1 MSRRNLVVQL
11 FLLLAMTLIS
21 VAAQAAEPRVI
32 ELTIRGG
39 ALPENQRVI
48 RVQQGDE
55 VTLRWTTDKALTI
68 HLHGYDI
75 EKTLSPNAPTTMQFS
90 AKATGRFAI
99 EIHHGSDKHGS
110 DPDEEV
116 TIGYLEV
123 HPR

>member
-1 MSRRNLVVQL
+1 MRRGNLAIQV
-11 FLLLAMTLIS
+11 FLLMAVTLIPL
-21 VAAQAAEPRVI
+21 AIGTAAEPRVI
-32 ELTIRGG
+32 ELSIRGDT
-39 ALPENQRVI
+39 LPENQRVI
-48 RVQQGDE
+48 RVHQGDE

-75 EKTLSPNAPTTMQFS
+75 EKTVSPDAPTTMSFS

-99 EIHHGSDKHGS
+99 EIHHEPEHGS
-110 DPDEEV
+110 DHGEEA